1 MPITRVSIPGIHC
14 EGCAKLIKDVST
26 EYQQI
31 TNVDVDLGT
40 KTVTLDHD
48 PDFDLKKW
56 SDEIES
62 LDEKY
67 KVHFTPP

>member
-1 MPITRVSIPGIHC
+1 MPTTKVSIPGIHC
-14 EGCAKLIKDVST
+14 EGCAKLIKDVTSD
-26 EYQQI
+26 YPLI
-31 TNVDVDLGT
+31 TNADVDLNT
-40 KTVTLDHD
+40 KTVTLEHD

-67 KVHFTPP
+67 KVHPLP